1 MEVIVVNGTRWLH
14 EKHVKEGLDH
24 ANLLIF
30 TRRCTLEYRK
40 HKHELVDDPENKQ
53 TESFYMSNKNNN
65 GL

>member
-1 MEVIVVNGTRWLH
+1 MVAWKAL
-14 EKHVKEGLDH
+14 KEGLDH

-40 HKHELVDDPENKQ
+40 HKHELVDDPKNKQ